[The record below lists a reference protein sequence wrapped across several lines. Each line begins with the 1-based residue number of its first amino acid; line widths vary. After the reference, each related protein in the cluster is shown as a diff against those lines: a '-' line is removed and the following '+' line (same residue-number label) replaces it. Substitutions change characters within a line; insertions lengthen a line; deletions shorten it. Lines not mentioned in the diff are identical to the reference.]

1 MRLTNRLMADTVLN
15 SLYKNTQQL
24 LKLQEMVSSQKRIN
38 RPSDDPIGM
47 RKILDYR
54 KVLSSIDQ
62 YNTNITHGN
71 TQIDLT
77 ESCLEA
83 IDDLVLKARRIAVEQ
98 SAGELEN
105 RPTAAQEVKNIYD
118 QILQLANTKLGDTY
132 ILSGHQTDTAPFSR
146 DADYNA
152 TYHGDDGDKRI
163 IVGDNLNIKTNVTG
177 EDALGSGV
185 DVFDSLRDLINGLE
199 DPDTTAGTAQIA
211 TQITPLSNALDQIKA
226 VRSEAASTFIQLET
240 TGNQLANFKLNIEDM
255 LSDTEDANMAQA
267 IVELQVQQTAYET
280 SLATAAKI
288 LQRSLM
294 DFLR

>member
-24 LKLQEMVSSQKRIN
+24 LKLQEVVSSEKRIN

-47 RKILDYR
+47 GKILDYR

-62 YNTNITHGN
+62 YNTNITRGK

-83 IDDLVLKARRIAVEQ
+83 IDDLVLKARRIAVDQ
-98 SAGELEN
+98 SAGELET

-132 ILSGHQTDTAPFSR
+132 ILSGHQTDSAPFSR

-152 TYHGDDGDKRI
+152 TYHGDDGDIRI
-163 IVGDNLNIKTNVTG
+163 IVGDNLDIKINVTG
-177 EDALGSGV
+177 EDALRSGV
-185 DVFDSLRDLINGLE
+185 DVFDALRDLINGLE

-240 TGNQLANFKLNIEDM
+240 TENQLANFKLNIEDM
-255 LSDTEDANMAQA
+255 LSDTEDADMAQA
-267 IVELQVQQTAYET
+267 IVELQIQQTAYET
-280 SLATAAKI
+280 SLATAARI